1 MPLSNDTLPQKPLNG
16 QELKEIIVAKF
27 RDALDKDCMFLN
39 TVTYARVAFTA
50 MVTVHTSHPAMRE
63 FEVRTRTRPSADLGY
78 EGEVPLK
85 DPPPDAQLVALER
98 TVDLENP
105 NLERVHA
112 GLPIKTVTRK
122 GTGPAT
128 PGDPFPAFETHE
140 IRYDPHDYP
149 PPPEPKDEDVSLR
162 EARRLGLMPD
172 RAVTPDIPGATFEGP
187 LFKNV
192 KDFGAKGDGKTD
204 DAAAIR
210 RALTETGRK
219 VAHIKPLKG
228 EDPDLIKGPE

>member
-1 MPLSNDTLPQKPLNG
+1 MPLSDTTLPNKPLNG

-27 RDALDKDCMFLN
+27 RDALDKDCMFLP

-50 MVTVHTSHPAMRE
+50 LVTVHTSHPAMRE
-63 FEVRTRTRPSADLGY
+63 FEVRTRARPSADLPY

-85 DPPPDAQLVALER
+85 DPPPGAQLVALER

-122 GTGPAT
+122 GAGPAT

-162 EARRLGLMPD
+162 EARKLGLMPNRVVTEPEGSSVVLD
-172 RAVTPDIPGATFEGP
+172 LHPDVFKDQPAVAT
-187 LFKNV
+187 
-192 KDFGAKGDGKTD
+192 
-204 DAAAIR
+204 
-210 RALTETGRK
+210 RK